1 MKAQDIRF
9 ETKRTLVLENATH
22 VEKVS
27 TNTTPAVI
35 WGICIPHKGD
45 TLITGTVIESFSV
58 QSGPASKRPAYYSR
72 HDFIEAIDNGKIEIK
87 ETKEA

>member
-1 MKAQDIRF
+1 MKAQDIIF

-27 TNTTPAVI
+27 MNTTPAVV

-58 QSGPASKRPAYYSR
+58 LSGPASKRPAYYSR
-72 HDFIEAIDNGKIEIK
+72 HDFIEAIDNDKIEIK